1 VIQQWLGGQLFPMI
15 QGPWLCQAPRSHK
28 KSVHIL
34 ARQFEMQVLPYGT
47 RRASGGVRVPSS
59 HQQSDKASDD
69 QWFEPEPATT
79 AMLAYAELRNEMRA
93 NATKKPEKGEGH
105 EINCC
110 ETLRRPC

>member
-1 VIQQWLGGQLFPMI
+1 MVHCQKKRPH
-15 QGPWLCQAPRSHK
+15 GPSRRVSPY
-28 KSVHIL
+28 SVTSTGPDVH
-34 ARQFEMQVLPYGT
+34 R
-47 RRASGGVRVPSS
+47 GVRVPSS

>member
-1 VIQQWLGGQLFPMI
+1 
-15 QGPWLCQAPRSHK
+15 
-28 KSVHIL
+28 
-34 ARQFEMQVLPYGT
+34 
-47 RRASGGVRVPSS
+47 VRVPSS

-110 ETLRRPC
+110 ETLRRPSVVLARDKTRASSLLAIEKSQRQQSCKTSIARLR